1 MILLVRHAEHDLLGR
16 VLAGRMPGVRLN
28 AAGRG
33 QAQRLAGL
41 DVAAIQ
47 SSPMERARET
57 AEPLARRLGLEIE
70 TAEALNEIDFGAW
83 QGRSFAE
90 LDEDPVWH
98 DWNRDRARTRPPG
111 GESMTE
117 VQARIVG
124 HLRHLSCETRGRP
137 VILFS
142 HGDVIKAALLHVL
155 GLPLD
160 AVSRL
165 EVDPAGISTVAIGA
179 WGARL
184 IAANERIAP

>member
-16 VLAGRMPGVRLN
+16 ALAGRMAGVGLN
-28 AAGRG
+28 ALGRA
-33 QAQRLAGL
+33 QAERLARL

-47 SSPMERARET
+47 SSPLERARET
-57 AEPLARRLGLEIE
+57 ALPLARRLGLPVE
-70 TAEALNEIDFGAW
+70 TVDALNEIDFGVW

-90 LDEDPVWH
+90 LDADPVWH

-124 HLRHLSCETRGRP
+124 HLRRLTAAPRP
-137 VILFS
+137 VVLFS

-160 AVSRL
+160 AVSRI
-165 EVDPAGISTVAIGA
+165 EVDPAGISTVALGE
-179 WGARL
+179 WGAKL
-184 IAANERIAP
+184 VALNERIVS